1 VIGFADGVGVIFVKT
16 DVGIFMMEHKSGR
29 KRKVRKVSDPE
40 DCCGVI
46 PFMSFYTPCT
56 MLAHYLDV
64 IPQIYSAKALPSVTA
79 KLSLPSVFFVG
90 HSAKAETKKT

>member
-16 DVGIFMMEHKSGR
+16 DVGIFMMELKLGQ

-46 PFMSFYTPCT
+46 PLMSFYTLGT

-64 IPQIYSAKALPSVTA
+64 IPQIHSAKALSSVTA
-79 KLSLPSVFFVG
+79 KS
-90 HSAKAETKKT
+90 TW